1 MEYSNVIGRDLG
13 YTSILNVGGV
23 SKPHISA
30 FDSENGVVTA
40 SEEDGAAHI
49 VTLKNDMTGV
59 PWKIEEIRDERVV
72 VEILYRSTLTGE
84 MATCH
89 LVMNKA
95 ADTSRSEFVGDLAK
109 YAQTDTANF
118 ALAGKFA
125 NELLPMQIEAAR
137 SSDKTKD
144 KK

>member
-72 VEILYRSTLTGE
+72 VEILYRSALTGE

-95 ADTSRSEFVGDLAK
+95 TDTSRSEFVGDLAK
-109 YAQTDTANF
+109 YAQTDTGNL

-125 NELLPMQIEAAR
+125 NELLPTKIEAAR